1 MRAMH
6 NPDRLNHRV
15 SWREFGAGPPVMLV
29 HGLGSSGADWA
40 FQIPPLA
47 ATRRVIV
54 PDLRGSGRHAGQRG
68 PFSIAMFADDLWA
81 VADALSIAQLD
92 LVGFSLGGAVALEMA
107 LARPGRVAR
116 LATINSLPSYRV
128 DHWRKWLEVHVQ
140 AAMVRTLGLPRVA
153 RMVSKRLFPHPHQAP
168 MRERVVAVLGANP
181 VRAYLDTANALAGW
195 CAGERIGDLRA
206 RTLLIA
212 AEHDYTPLEEKRHWA
227 QRMHAAFAVVRG
239 SRHGTPFDAIA
250 ATNALLTAFLA
261 DAPLPADESL
271 AIDPPERMPGAPPP
285 GILEAFAADA

>member
-1 MRAMH
+1 M
-6 NPDRLNHRV
+6 PTLEHRGHRILWQ
-15 SWREFGAGPPVMLV
+15 SFGEGPPLLLV

-54 PDLRGSGRHAGQRG
+54 PDLRGSGRNAQARG
-68 PFSIAMFADDLWA
+68 PVSITQLADDLWA
-81 VADALSIAQLD
+81 LADALAVERLD

-107 LARPGRVAR
+107 LARPDHVAR

-128 DHWRKWLEVHVQ
+128 DHWKKWMEVHVQ

-212 AEHDYTPLEEKRHWA
+212 AEHDYTPLDEKRIWA
-227 QRMHAAFAVVRG
+227 ERMRADFAVVRG
-239 SRHGTPFDAIA
+239 SRHGTPFDAIE
-250 ATNALLTAFLA
+250 ATNALLAAFLA
-261 DAPLPADESL
+261 DAPLPPDHAL

-285 GILEAFAADA
+285 GILEAFAAEA